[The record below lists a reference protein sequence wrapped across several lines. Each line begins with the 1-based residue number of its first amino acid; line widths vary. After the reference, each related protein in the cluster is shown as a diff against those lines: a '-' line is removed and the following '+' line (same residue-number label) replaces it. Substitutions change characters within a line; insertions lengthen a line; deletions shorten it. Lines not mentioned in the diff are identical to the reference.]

1 MELVNRKRLLHTIRA
16 YCIFRRCSIRFFPLL
31 YTVWYLS
38 ITLYGYHT
46 YGKVRF
52 PREKQPFPPHFC
64 LVCGAYRVLHALDVL
79 LNVLNAVLAVLRA
92 NLND

>member
-52 PREKQPFPPHFC
+52 PLAKRSFRLMGTGVTAGVTDRQDVVPKNTAGI
-64 LVCGAYRVLHALDVL
+64 LVG
-79 LNVLNAVLAVLRA
+79 
-92 NLND
+92 

>member
-52 PREKQPFPPHFC
+52 PREKQPFPLKETRISLKGNERFAS
-64 LVCGAYRVLHALDVL
+64 GNFRFASWKRK
-79 LNVLNAVLAVLRA
+79 
-92 NLND
+92 

>member
-52 PREKQPFPPHFC
+52 PREKQPFPLKETRISRKGTGVSFK
-64 LVCGAYRVLHALDVL
+64 GNERFASGNFRFASWK
-79 LNVLNAVLAVLRA
+79 RK
-92 NLND
+92 

>member
-52 PREKQPFPPHFC
+52 PREKQPFPLKETEVTAGVTDRQDVVPKNTADI
-64 LVCGAYRVLHALDVL
+64 LVG
-79 LNVLNAVLAVLRA
+79 
-92 NLND
+92 